1 MTSASEPNGETTSA
15 AKIAELE
22 EQVLRWRQ
30 AAIKTWATAS
40 ASAHMDAVNAA
51 ETARARVEELE
62 GKVAELQATNRRLRN
77 QVNQLRRQQYARRAV
92 RAAVRRL
99 R

>member
-1 MTSASEPNGETTSA
+1 MTSAHEPAKDDSSA

-22 EQVLRWRQ
+22 EQVQRWRQ
-30 AAIKTWATAS
+30 AAIKTWSTAVAAT
-40 ASAHMDAVNAA
+40 HMDAVNAA
-51 ETARARVEELE
+51 ESAREQVAQLSE
-62 GKVAELQATNRRLRN
+62 KVRELQATNGRLRK
-77 QVNQLRRQQYARRAV
+77 QIRELRRKQYTRRAV